1 LLEPPTSTQ
10 NGIEI
15 EASTVISGYDNV
27 ELNILG
33 GFGTLD
39 LSNLPATA
47 LTNGFVIRFNFYIP
61 DNTQTEYHP
70 IDWNKIPI
78 VRNWSINYDIK
89 PTAELVCTGNTFTTL
104 TSPPINTKIGNI
116 VSFRITAST
125 TDSDRK
131 ISSVKIDFGDGSESG
146 WIDVADQTLTS
157 TTYDVSHVYTG
168 AGTKSAVAY
177 VKDDKGNESAASTA
191 ISVVVAEGL
200 PVAVL
205 RASPALIYAGQT
217 ITLDASSSYL
227 VSTTSGINIASYVFN
242 SGVSGAS
249 DVSQSG
255 SSLQVTYSAAG
266 EYAAT
271 LQVKDN
277 QSPVNTSSTSTV
289 VVKVLPANTAIDL
302 FANLN
307 TRPSGF
313 TAKRSANITAV
324 SVLDSEYPDVTDMGT
339 RDERFTLTGS
349 FLKATATTDILQ
361 METYISDG
369 TLLFIEWET
378 TNWAGQSSVQR
389 FTGRMID
396 FDYEREGG
404 RHGETPYSAT
414 FQIAS

>member
-1 LLEPPTSTQ
+1 L
-10 NGIEI
+10 
-15 EASTVISGYDNV
+15 A
-27 ELNILG
+27 
-33 GFGTLD
+33 
-39 LSNLPATA
+39 
-47 LTNGFVIRFNFYIP
+47 NGFVIRFNFYIP

-89 PTAELVCTGNTFTTL
+89 PTAELICTGNTFNGDT
-104 TSPPINTKIGNI
+104 TSPVNTKIGNI

-131 ISSVKIDFGDGSESG
+131 VSSVKIDFGDGSESG
-146 WIDVADQTLTS
+146 YIDVADQTLSS

-168 AGTKSAVAY
+168 AGTKSAKAY
-177 VKDDKGNESAASTA
+177 VKDDKGNESIASTA
-191 ISVVVAEGL
+191 VSVVVAEGL
-200 PVAVL
+200 PVGVL
-205 RASPALIYAGQT
+205 RASPALIYAGQD

-227 VSTTSGINIASYVFN
+227 VSTTSGIAITSYIFN

-255 SSLQVTYSAAG
+255 STLQITNLPAG

-271 LQVKDN
+271 LRVKDN
-277 QSPVNTSSTSTV
+277 QNPVNISTTATV
-289 VVKVLPANTAIDL
+289 VYKVLPTNVAVNL
-302 FANLN
+302 FGNLN

-313 TAKRSANITAV
+313 SAKRSANLTSV

-339 RDERFTLTGS
+339 RDETFTLTGS
-349 FLKATATTDILQ
+349 FLKATATVDILQ
-361 METYISDG
+361 METYISAG
-369 TLLFIEWET
+369 TLLYIEWET

-389 FTGRMID
+389 FTGRMVD

-414 FQIAS
+414 FKIAS